1 MSTSSP
7 VSGRSRFSRD
17 GFVPLKSPTQP
28 PMPTRDVTVDI
39 PLNPVTSRAPTH
51 RSGSSPN
58 AYGQAATNE
67 KAGLF
72 NRYAGRRK
80 IKRVNTRG
88 TVRTNAKGEE
98 EVLTRMG
105 RIYSKVRDFSV
116 FTRYFLY
123 VLPLALLIAVPI
135 VIGATAAKRARLG
148 HVRILWL
155 FTWIEL
161 VWLSLWVSKL
171 FAHYLPSIFQFLCGI
186 VSAGTRKYALVIR
199 ALEIPLSLA
208 GWALV
213 SFVTFK
219 RLMNLERDPRA
230 SEASLNWIS
239 VMNSILAACLIAS
252 LIFLAEKCLIQII
265 SINYHRTQFN
275 AKIKDSKKDVHLLG
289 ILYEA
294 STTLFPAY
302 CPEFAEED
310 YLINDS
316 IAAGTMTHSNHKR
329 SGSATPMKLI
339 HDIGRVGDK
348 ITAAFGNIAHE
359 VTGKEVFNP
368 TAAHS
373 VVVEAL
379 EKVASSEALAKRLWM
394 SFVVEGKEALYR
406 EDLEEVLGAQR
417 EQEAD
422 EAFDAIDKDANGD
435 ISLDE
440 MIMAVVDMGRE
451 RHAIANSMHDVDQAI
466 DVLDKLL
473 CTIVLVIIVFV
484 FVGFLNASFTTTLAT
499 AGTALLSM
507 SFIFAS
513 TAAEVLGS
521 CIFLFVKHPFD
532 VGDRV
537 DVTGE
542 GLIVEH
548 ISLLFTVFKRVDS
561 QKFTQIPNMVLNTNW
576 IDNISRSK
584 AMREQVKLYISFDT
598 TFDDVQALKNEL
610 QTFVRSKE
618 NGRDFMSDIEVEVVG
633 IAEMNK
639 LELNVE
645 ICHKSNWSNET
656 LRAARRSKFMCALI
670 LALRKIPIYAPGG
683 GDAVLGDVGKPSYSV
698 AISDAEAAT
707 RRGEFAA
714 AKEAKRLFPS
724 RAAEE
729 KNDRSPAGKTSGTD
743 CTGKNSVRS
752 RSGTR
757 PSTAGNSERTAV
769 DALNG
774 RNPAGDAARDDWD
787 SYREEFDVGGVR
799 RSEDDDRR
807 GNEIEEVRGLLRRES
822 TRGKRRPGGSQRPS
836 VPIIAEVQTP
846 PMRQRSRSGT
856 VQQPRQQQQQQESM
870 MQAINDPSRRP
881 LPASAY
887 QPPPL
892 QVRSGGQPVQQLQ
905 QLPST
910 TYQQQQQQQ
919 QLPLSQTPPHPPPQ
933 GPAPNPPPKPE
944 RPTPGNAFAGSQR
957 PPPAQRPPQLG
968 EVRSEVWHHG
978 FGA

>member
-1 MSTSSP
+1 
-7 VSGRSRFSRD
+7 
-17 GFVPLKSPTQP
+17 
-28 PMPTRDVTVDI
+28 MPTKDVTVDI
-39 PLNPVTSRAPTH
+39 PLNPVTSRVQTQKSA
-51 RSGSSPN
+51 GSQDR
-58 AYGQAATNE
+58 YGQQGPDE

-72 NRYAGRRK
+72 HRYAGRRK
-80 IKRVNTRG
+80 IKRVSTRG
-88 TVRTNAKGEE
+88 TVRTNANGEE

-105 RIYSKVRDFSV
+105 RIYNKIRDFSV

-123 VLPLALLIAVPI
+123 VLPLALLISVPI

-155 FTWIEL
+155 FTWVEV

-171 FAHYLPSIFQFLCGI
+171 LAHYLPSVFQFLCGI
-186 VSAGTRKYALVIR
+186 VSSGTRKYALVIK
-199 ALEIPLSLA
+199 ALEIPLSLT

-213 SFVTFK
+213 AFVTFK

-239 VMNSILAACLIAS
+239 VVNNILAAALIAS
-252 LIFLAEKCLIQII
+252 LIFLAEKCLVQII

-275 AKIKDSKKDVHLLG
+275 SKIKDSKRDVYLLG
-289 ILYEA
+289 ILYDA

-302 CPEFAEED
+302 CNEFAEED

-316 IAAGTMTHSNHKR
+316 IAAGAMSKGSHRR

-379 EKVASSEALAKRLWM
+379 EKAPSSEALAKRLWM

-406 EDLEEVLGAQR
+406 EDLVEVLGAQR
-417 EQEAD
+417 EQEA
-422 EAFDAIDKDANGD
+422 EGAFDAIDKDANGD

-440 MIMAVVDMGRE
+440 MIMAVVEIGRE
-451 RHAIANSMHDVDQAI
+451 RHSIANSMHDVDQAI
-466 DVLDKLL
+466 HVLDKLL
-473 CTIVLVIIVFV
+473 CTVVFVIIIFV

-537 DVTGE
+537 DITGE
-542 GLIVEH
+542 SLIVEH
-548 ISLLFTVFKRVDS
+548 ISLLFSVFKRVDS
-561 QKFTQIPNMVLNTNW
+561 QKMTQIPNTVLNSNW
-576 IDNISRSK
+576 IDNVSRSK
-584 AMREQVKLYISFDT
+584 AMREQVKLYINFDT
-598 TFDDVQALKNEL
+598 TFDDIQVLKNEL

-618 NGRDFMSDIEVEVVG
+618 NGRDFMSDIEVEVIG

-639 LELNVE
+639 LELKVE
-645 ICHKSNWSNET
+645 IRHKSNWSNET
-656 LRAARRSKFMCALI
+656 LRAARRSKFMCALV

-698 AISDAEAAT
+698 AISDAEAAA
-707 RRGEFAA
+707 RRAEYAA
-714 AKEAKRLFPS
+714 TKEGKRLFPS
-724 RAAEE
+724 KPAED
-729 KNDRSPAGKTSGTD
+729 KPDQSPTGKTSGTD
-743 CTGKNSVRS
+743 YMAKGSSRS

-769 DALNG
+769 EALNV
-774 RNPAGDAARDDWD
+774 RNPAGDPARDDWD
-787 SYREEFDVGGVR
+787 SYREEFNVGGTR
-799 RSEDDDRR
+799 RSDDDDDRR

-822 TRGKRRPGGSQRPS
+822 TRGKRRPGGGHRPS
-836 VPIIAEVQTP
+836 VSIIAEVQSTP
-846 PMRQRSRSGT
+846 TRQRSRSGT
-856 VQQPRQQQQQQESM
+856 TQQAQGPPQQMM
-870 MQAINDPSRRP
+870 MQSSNDPARRP
-881 LPASAY
+881 VPASAY
-887 QPPPL
+887 QPQPL
-892 QVRSGGQPVQQLQ
+892 QVRPPQQQIQ

-910 TYQQQQQQQ
+910 TYQQYA
-919 QLPLSQTPPHPPPQ
+919 PSSQSQPQPPPHGQAPQ
-933 GPAPNPPPKPE
+933 PPPKQE
-944 RPTPGNAFAGSQR
+944 RPTPGNAFAGAQR
-957 PPPAQRPPQLG
+957 PQQPPQRPPQLG

-978 FGA
+978 FGS